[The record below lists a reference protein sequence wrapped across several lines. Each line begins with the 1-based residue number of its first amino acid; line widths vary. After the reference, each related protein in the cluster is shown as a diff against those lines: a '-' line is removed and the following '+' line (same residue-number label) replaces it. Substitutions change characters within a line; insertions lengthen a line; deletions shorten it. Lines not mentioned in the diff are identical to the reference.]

1 MADGELQGWSY
12 DPFGLHEARY
22 FSAGR
27 PTKLVR
33 DGNVESYDEPPA
45 GADELAHAAAAPG
58 SAVGWAPQ
66 PAGVSGPYPDDP
78 GFAAE
83 APGRSR
89 GRVLVAVALV
99 TAAALVGGVVVVN
112 GSRSTPNRAP
122 AISSVA
128 FVTRSAGQTMA
139 ERTAD
144 MTLSG
149 TIQVGGQSVAVSGT
163 GEANF
168 SANAMALDLNASTS
182 SGPLSEKEVMA
193 QGSLF
198 FAFSVDGK
206 GLGQVTGGR
215 EWIQMPAQASG
226 SASLTGSDPSSSLS
240 VLEQH
245 GNTVR
250 ALGTKIIGGVSCQGY
265 AATPSKQA
273 MIASAKAEIARLGL
287 SSAMASLELSLVQ
300 GMSPPTITV
309 WIDAQGLIRQMS
321 MSLQKMG
328 LGSAM
333 SVTMLVDFSHFGAP
347 VLITAPAPS
356 DTISYKSLLQ
366 TAGLNSLS

>member
-45 GADELAHAAAAPG
+45 DADGLAHAAAAPG
-58 SAVGWAPQ
+58 STVGWVPQ
-66 PAGVSGPYPDDP
+66 PAGVSGPYTDDA
-78 GFAAE
+78 GFAPG

-89 GRVLVAVALV
+89 GRVLVVVALV
-99 TAAALVGGVVVVN
+99 TAAALVGGVVAVN

-122 AISSVA
+122 GSSPVA
-128 FVTRSAGQTMA
+128 FVTRSAGQTLA

-144 MTLSG
+144 MTLSA
-149 TIQVGGQSVAVSGT
+149 TIQIGGQSVAVSGS

-168 SANAMALDLNASTS
+168 SANAMALDLNTSTS
-182 SGPLSEKEVMA
+182 SGPLSEKEVLA
-193 QGSLF
+193 RGNLFLTFSL
-198 FAFSVDGK
+198 DGRS
-206 GLGQVTGGR
+206 LGQFTGGR

-245 GNTVR
+245 GSTVR
-250 ALGTKIIGGVSCQGY
+250 AVGTEVIGGVSCRGY
-265 AATPSKQA
+265 AVTPTKQA
-273 MIASAKAEIARLGL
+273 MIASAKAEIAKLGL

-300 GMSPPTITV
+300 GMSPPTVTV
-309 WIDAQGLIRQMS
+309 WIDAQGLVRQMS
-321 MSLQKMG
+321 MSQQRIG
-328 LGSAM
+328 LGSGG
-333 SVTMLVDFSHFGAP
+333 SFTMLVDFSHFGAP
-347 VLITAPAPS
+347 VLITPPAPS
-356 DTISYKSLLQ
+356 DTISYKSFLQ
-366 TAGLNSLS
+366 TAGLSNMA